1 MKLKDE
7 INLIKLQSQH
17 PSSPSTTQNTD
28 PKSYLQIYDKSWPD
42 DDDYLSKYQTLEQR
56 QQLIRLLIKFLCFCI
71 VRNDPN
77 LISYNQNFVAHS
89 RKILESS
96 VIQDDMLLNIFKI
109 HETLPNQED
118 QRSRSQIEETVSPLV
133 LSCI

>member
-1 MKLKDE
+1 MKDE
-7 INLIKLQSQH
+7 INIIKLQSQH
-17 PSSPSTTQNTD
+17 SSTASAAQGSVA
-28 PKSYLQIYDKSWPD
+28 KSYLRIYDKSWPD

-56 QQLIRLLIKFLCFCI
+56 QQLIRLLVKFLCFCI
-71 VRNDPN
+71 IRNDPN

-118 QRSRSQIEETVSPLV
+118 Q
-133 LSCI
+133 

>member
-1 MKLKDE
+1 MKDE